1 LTNVVKK
8 YKYYDVQLVVGKK
21 ECVVQDLM
29 FRQTHALTEV
39 ISLSNSISHI
49 AEEDVPLRL
58 RYGEQQFLP
67 EGKIGL

>member
-1 LTNVVKK
+1 M
-8 YKYYDVQLVVGKK
+8 GKK

-39 ISLSNSISHI
+39 ISLSNSISHM
-49 AEEDVPLRL
+49 AEEDVLFRL